1 MRSRGEFLRFF
12 LLVGVCLPFGGG
24 LARAVPAQAGDPVQS
39 EAKLRAAMER
49 SPENATYAA
58 RLGALLASENR
69 QEEASELFEKA
80 LRLNPGDQE
89 TRRNLAAS
97 HWRLG
102 RLAEARENLQTVLKV
117 HPEDS
122 LAILLLGLV
131 SEDLGDHPGA
141 AKLLESVPQVVRQR
155 PASVSALARAY
166 YHLGEQKKA
175 REALLDLLYHPDD
188 VQGVFQAARTAAE
201 FGDYDTAQKLFSA
214 LRATYPDHGILEYNI
229 ALSEFSVGRFADS
242 EKTLQAAIATGV
254 PTADMYALL
263 GWCYQ
268 RQGKHVEAVHSFQR
282 AIGLDSSRDTLFLD
296 LAEVLSE
303 NKDFQGALEII
314 RRVLKVFPPS
324 ARAYELVGSA
334 KLHQAEPKAA
344 VEWYLKAQKIA
355 PADAEAS
362 LGVAVAQWA
371 ANETEQARNSFE
383 QGTTRYPGNAM
394 FHLQYAEFLLDLA
407 EAGDRSVE
415 PRAGEHL
422 QACLKLEP
430 SNPEAHYYLGRLLL
444 QQEKYEDAVAELKVA
459 ENLSPQG
466 ATIHYALGRAYQK
479 LGRLEEAAKEN
490 EKFRYLKKQEESE
503 GSTSTPSGKP
513 DG

>member
-1 MRSRGEFLRFF
+1 
-12 LLVGVCLPFGGG
+12 LLIGACLPFGGG
-24 LARAVPAQAGDPVQS
+24 LAQAVPAQAAGQVQS
-39 EAKLRAAMER
+39 EAGLRAAMER
-49 SPENATYAA
+49 SPEDAAYAA

-69 QEEASELFEKA
+69 QEEASALFEKA

-97 HWRLG
+97 NWRLG
-102 RLAEARENLQTVLKV
+102 RLAEARENLQIVLKV

-122 LAILLLGLV
+122 LAILLLGLI
-131 SEDLGDHPGA
+131 SEDLGDHQGA
-141 AKLLESVPQVVRQR
+141 ANLLVSVPQVVRQR

-166 YHLGEQKKA
+166 YHLGDRKKA
-175 REALLDLLYHPDD
+175 REALLDLLYHLDD

-201 FGDYDTAQKLFSA
+201 FTDYDTAQKLFTA
-214 LRATYPDHGILEYNI
+214 LRASYTDHGILEYNI

-254 PTADMYALL
+254 PTADMYDLL
-263 GWCYQ
+263 GWCYH
-268 RQGKHVEAVHSFQR
+268 RQGKHLEAVRSFQR
-282 AIGLDSSRDTLFLD
+282 AIGLDSSRDTIFLD

-303 NKDFQGALEII
+303 NRDYQGTLEIVW
-314 RRVLKVFPPS
+314 RVLKVFPPS
-324 ARAYELVGSA
+324 ARAYELVGSV

-344 VEWYLKAQKIA
+344 VESYLKAQKIA

-371 ANETEQARNSFE
+371 ANETEQAGNSFE
-383 QGTTRYPGNAM
+383 QGTTRFPGDAM

-407 EAGDRSVE
+407 EAGDRSSE

-422 QACLKLEP
+422 QACLKLAP
-430 SNPEAHYYLGRLLL
+430 ADPEAHYYLGRLLL
-444 QQEKYEDAVAELKVA
+444 QQEKLEDAVAELKVA
-459 ENLSPQG
+459 ENLGPEV
-466 ATIHYALGRAYQK
+466 AKIHYALGRAYQK

-490 EKFRYLKKQEESE
+490 EKFRYLREQKGPED
-503 GSTSTPSGKP
+503 STSTPPGKP
-513 DG
+513 HG